1 MPIHFFERAQLHASP
16 WKNGGGVTREIAC
29 HPPQAGMQNF
39 DWRISIA
46 HIARDGDFSVFAG
59 VDRVITL
66 LEGGGVQLSSADGS
80 ADDSVLHSLDTP
92 LRPFAFSGD
101 AAVHGRL
108 LNGDCHDF
116 NVMTRRGVC
125 QAEVRVL
132 RRHETLL
139 SAPAGLLMAIRGT
152 WQVQAD
158 GTDTDSD
165 TASPQQH
172 ALWPQTGLWWHDDTL
187 ACQCRCVDSD
197 PNVALLAVRFTPSPH

>member
-1 MPIHFFERAQLHASP
+1 MPIHLFERAQLHASP

-29 HPPQAGMQNF
+29 HPPSANMQDF

-66 LEGGGVQLSSADGS
+66 LEGGGVHLSSADGS
-80 ADDSVLHSLDTP
+80 VLHALDTP
-92 LRPFAFSGD
+92 LQPFAFSGD

-132 RRHETLL
+132 RRDETLWP
-139 SAPAGLLMAIRGT
+139 APAGLLMAMRGT
-152 WQVQAD
+152 WQVQ
-158 GTDTDSD
+158 TPDTDND
-165 TASPQQH
+165 TETAEVQPH
-172 ALWPQTGLWWHDDTL
+172 PMAPQTGLWWQGGTQGWS
-187 ACQCRCVDSD
+187 CQCADSD
-197 PNVALLAVRFTPSPH
+197 PQAALLAVRFTPTPH

>member
-1 MPIHFFERAQLHASP
+1 MAIHFFERAQLHASP

-29 HPPQAGMQNF
+29 HPPSANMQDF

-66 LEGGGVQLSSADGS
+66 LEGGGVQLSSAD
-80 ADDSVLHSLDTP
+80 DSVLHTLDTP
-92 LRPFAFSGD
+92 LQPFAFSGD

-132 RRHETLL
+132 RRDETLL
-139 SAPAGLLMAIRGT
+139 PAPAGLLLAMRGA
-152 WQVQAD
+152 WQVQTPD
-158 GTDTDSD
+158 TDTVS
-165 TASPQQH
+165 AQQH
-172 ALWPQTGLWWHDDTL
+172 AIGAQTGLWWQGDTQGWS
-187 ACQCRCVDSD
+187 CQCADSD
-197 PNVALLAVRFTPSPH
+197 PQAALLAVRFTPTPH

>member
-1 MPIHFFERAQLHASP
+1 MPIHLFERAQLRASP

-46 HIARDGDFSVFAG
+46 HIASDGDFSVFAG

-80 ADDSVLHSLDTP
+80 TDDSVLHALDTP
-92 LRPFAFSGD
+92 LQPFAFSGD

-108 LNGDCHDF
+108 LNGDCHDL

-132 RRHETLL
+132 RRHETWLP
-139 SAPAGLLMAIRGT
+139 APAGLLMAIRGT

-158 GTDTDSD
+158 GSD
-165 TASPQQH
+165 AAIAQQH
-172 ALWPQTGLWWHDDTL
+172 TLGAQTGLWWHDDTL
-187 ACQCRCVDSD
+187 ACQCQCVDSD
-197 PNVALLAVRFTPSPH
+197 PDAALLAVRFTSSPS

>member
-1 MPIHFFERAQLHASP
+1 MTLHFFERTQLPASP

-29 HPPQAGMQNF
+29 HPPSANMQDF

-66 LEGGGVQLSSADGS
+66 LEGGGVHLSSADGS
-80 ADDSVLHSLDTP
+80 VLHALDTP
-92 LRPFAFSGD
+92 LQPFAFSGD

-132 RRHETLL
+132 RRDETLL
-139 SAPAGLLMAIRGT
+139 PAPAGLLMAMRGA
-152 WQVQAD
+152 WRVQ
-158 GTDTDSD
+158 TPDTDND
-165 TASPQQH
+165 MAEVQPY
-172 ALWPQTGLWWHDDTL
+172 AMAPQTGLWWQGSTQGWS
-187 ACQCRCVDSD
+187 CQCTDSD
-197 PNVALLAVRFTPSPH
+197 PLAALVAVRFTPTPH

>member
-1 MPIHFFERAQLHASP
+1 MTLHFFERTQLPASP

-29 HPPQAGMQNF
+29 HPPSANMQDF

-66 LEGGGVQLSSADGS
+66 LEGGGVHLSSADGS
-80 ADDSVLHSLDTP
+80 VLHALDTP
-92 LRPFAFSGD
+92 LQPFAFSGD

-108 LNGDCHDF
+108 LNGDCHDL

-132 RRHETLL
+132 RRDETLL
-139 SAPAGLLMAIRGT
+139 PAPAGLLMAMRGA
-152 WQVQAD
+152 WRVQ
-158 GTDTDSD
+158 TPDTDND
-165 TASPQQH
+165 MAEVQPY
-172 ALWPQTGLWWHDDTL
+172 AMAPQTGLWWQGSTQGWS
-187 ACQCRCVDSD
+187 CQCVDSASD
-197 PNVALLAVRFTPSPH
+197 AALLAVRFTPTPH

>member
-1 MPIHFFERAQLHASP
+1 MPIHFFERAQLPASP

-29 HPPQAGMQNF
+29 HPPSANMQDF

-66 LEGGGVQLSSADGS
+66 LEGGGVHLSSADGS
-80 ADDSVLHSLDTP
+80 VLHALDTP
-92 LRPFAFSGD
+92 LQPFAFSGD

-132 RRHETLL
+132 RRDETLL
-139 SAPAGLLMAIRGT
+139 PAPAGLLMAIRGT
-152 WQVQAD
+152 WQMQTD
-158 GTDTDSD
+158 GTDTDTD
-165 TASPQQH
+165 TARVQPH
-172 ALWPQTGLWWHDDTL
+172 TIAPQTGLWWQGSTQGWS
-187 ACQCRCVDSD
+187 CQCADSD
-197 PNVALLAVRFTPSPH
+197 PQAALLAVRFTPIPR

>member
-1 MPIHFFERAQLHASP
+1 MAIHFFERTQLPASP

-29 HPPQAGMQNF
+29 HPPSANMQDF

-46 HIARDGDFSVFAG
+46 HIARDGDFSVFEG

-66 LEGGGVQLSSADGS
+66 LEGGGVHLSSADGS
-80 ADDSVLHSLDTP
+80 VLHALDTP
-92 LRPFAFSGD
+92 LQPFAFSGD

-139 SAPAGLLMAIRGT
+139 PAPAGLLMAMRGA
-152 WQVQAD
+152 WQVQ
-158 GTDTDSD
+158 TPDTDNGM
-165 TASPQQH
+165 AEVQPH
-172 ALWPQTGLWWHDDTL
+172 AMAPQTGLWWQGSTL
-187 ACQCRCVDSD
+187 SWSCQCAD
-197 PNVALLAVRFTPSPH
+197 PDPQAALLAVRFTPIPR

>member
-1 MPIHFFERAQLHASP
+1 MAIHLFERAQLHASP

-66 LEGGGVQLSSADGS
+66 LEGGGVHLSSADSS
-80 ADDSVLHSLDTP
+80 ALHALDTP
-92 LRPFAFSGD
+92 LQPFAFSGD

-132 RRHETLL
+132 RRDETLL
-139 SAPAGLLMAIRGT
+139 PAPAGLLMAMRGT
-152 WQVQAD
+152 WRVQ
-158 GTDTDSD
+158 TPDTDND
-165 TASPQQH
+165 MAEVQPH
-172 ALWPQTGLWWHDDTL
+172 AMAPQTGLWWQGSTL
-187 ACQCRCVDSD
+187 SWSCQCAESD
-197 PNVALLAVRFTPSPH
+197 PQAALLAVRFTPTPH

>member
-1 MPIHFFERAQLHASP
+1 MAIHFFERTQLPASP

-29 HPPQAGMQNF
+29 HPPSANMQDF

-66 LEGGGVQLSSADGS
+66 LEGGGVHLSSADGS
-80 ADDSVLHSLDTP
+80 VLHALDTP
-92 LRPFAFSGD
+92 LQPFAFSGD

-132 RRHETLL
+132 RRDETLL
-139 SAPAGLLMAIRGT
+139 PAPAGLLMAMRGA
-152 WQVQAD
+152 WRVQ
-158 GTDTDSD
+158 TPDTDND
-165 TASPQQH
+165 MAEVQPY
-172 ALWPQTGLWWHDDTL
+172 AMAPQTGLWWQGSTQGWS
-187 ACQCRCVDSD
+187 CQCADSD
-197 PNVALLAVRFTPSPH
+197 PQAALLAVRFTPIPR

>member
-1 MPIHFFERAQLHASP
+1 MPIHFFERAQLRATP

-29 HPPQAGMQNF
+29 HPPQADMQNF

-46 HIARDGDFSVFAG
+46 HIESDGDFSVFAG

-80 ADDSVLHSLDTP
+80 TDDSVLHALDMP
-92 LRPFAFSGD
+92 LQPFAFSGD
-101 AAVHGRL
+101 AAVHGSL
-108 LNGDCHDF
+108 LNGDCHDL

-132 RRHETLL
+132 FRDETLL
-139 SAPAGLLMAIRGT
+139 PAPAGLLMAIRGT

-158 GTDTDSD
+158 GN
-165 TASPQQH
+165 TANGQQYTLG
-172 ALWPQTGLWWHDDTL
+172 AQTGLWWHDDTL
-187 ACQCRCVDSD
+187 ACQCQCVDSD
-197 PNVALLAVRFTPSPH
+197 PDAALLAVRFTPSPH

>member
-46 HIARDGDFSVFAG
+46 HIGSDGDFSVFTG

-66 LEGGGVQLSSADGS
+66 LEGGGVQLSSAD
-80 ADDSVLHSLDTP
+80 DSVLHALDTP
-92 LRPFAFSGD
+92 LQPFAFSGD
-101 AAVHGRL
+101 TEVHGRL
-108 LNGDCHDF
+108 LNGGCHDF

-132 RRHETLL
+132 RRHETGLP
-139 SAPAGLLMAIRGT
+139 APAGLLMAIQGQ
-152 WQVQAD
+152 WQVQTD
-158 GTDTDSD
+158 GSD
-165 TASPQQH
+165 AASAPQH
-172 ALWPQTGLWWHDDTL
+172 ALLPQTGLWWHDDML
-187 ACQCRCVDSD
+187 ACQCQCVNSD
-197 PNVALLAVRFTPSPH
+197 PDAALLAVRFTPSPH